1 MRRTII
7 LFFMLLTVAFVYGKS
22 IEVLEENEDYL
33 ILKFQIPQYS
43 FQPYTH
49 ENETFQK
56 IICDEGEFLS
66 QEGFPKLPCFSEI
79 VGLPVDGEI
88 DFEILEKSQIVKNN
102 ILVYPNLKTV
112 IPENF
117 TEGMAPD
124 AVFYKDP
131 IAYNSSEY
139 YPRNI
144 LSKGKSAFIGDRN
157 FIGFK
162 VNPFQYQADAKNLL
176 ITTSLVFK
184 INIYGNKEETR
195 GWENSSNFIDKIGD
209 SFFLNNKYSKKWRK
223 QKVKSDFV
231 PTRPNGLVDEI
242 QILVDEDGIYKIS
255 YDDLVSS
262 LQNYAEENEIEFEM
276 AFNWDTV
283 NPRYLELYDENG
295 TIPIRFVGEMDN
307 SFDEGDYFE
316 FYGKRH
322 SGETD
327 YYDDYTSEN
336 VYVLKLT
343 DHLGSRMAVEN
354 GGLLVT
360 DESQYTIPQSYKQT
374 LHFEKEYIYNPL
386 GAQFYYL
393 DDYGISDFYKEDLY
407 FWDKI
412 DSPNLKIYSFE
423 LQYPHNIGIK
433 YYDAK
438 VSLFGSTYSENL
450 NVINHHATVR
460 INSELIDDEYWSGQT
475 EKIFINQSGIPNDRL
490 NDGINYL
497 YVSLPGIPGV
507 ENEQVLMNYFEI
519 SYWREYRTNED
530 FIKFTWPQD
539 KPFGLFQFELA
550 NFSSPDISVY
560 KIGSSIM
567 ENVEIKSFYEAGG
580 APYYA
585 SFQDSVLSADIEYY
599 AVTESQKK
607 LPLQIRPN
615 ILPQLSTNSYSLL
628 DPSNSADLLII
639 TASRFV
645 NSEGTL
651 LFKQIWEEQGHT
663 VEIIDLQDIYDEF
676 NFGIE
681 SAEAIKDFLSYV
693 YNNWSSP
700 YLTHVLLLG
709 DGISDERD
717 NSPQREFNIIPI
729 HKIWAQELGAIASDN
744 WYACIV
750 GDDVVPDIALSRI
763 TVWKEEQILD
773 MAEKTQHYLDNPNF
787 NDLWHSCVTFCAGG
801 KDTDEHADFAFQS
814 ERIIKTWI
822 PPDFNVKRIY
832 TRLDYLPSEF
842 SGNTIKLKN
851 TIDNGTIYVQFMG
864 HGSGHQWAD
873 YNLFTIDDIP
883 TLNNDNY
890 PLVVSLSCYASAFN
904 HSQINSISEK
914 LLMTPNRGGI
924 STIGFTGFGYVS
936 IDELFGKYL
945 IETLFNRRITNI
957 SQALNVVKAKFYSHE
972 QSVYGIP
979 YSVRALVEGSVV
991 LGDPLISFVLPTEQK
1006 EISLNKYYLQ
1016 DGDILTMSSQV
1027 GDDIIRG
1034 KFVIYDENDVQIPLT
1049 DYIPI
1054 ELPVNDGLLTS
1065 QNINDYIVHITDD
1078 SIFTRKV
1085 KVFAYSDEKEITGIT
1100 EFSVGEA
1107 NYTNLLIDP
1116 LQPTYMDSINIS
1128 ADFFDENGID
1138 SILCNVKVW
1147 EYYYDPFNSSESSA
1161 SENYDIQMINT
1172 DFDNYTLQS
1181 KIKPYSPGYQIL
1193 YNFHIYNSE
1202 GDSTVTDNKYL
1213 RILGPDLEILDFKIN
1228 EYENEPVAAVLVKN
1242 VGSYHSEN
1250 CQIKLYNY
1258 FSGNLINEQQ
1268 FLPLAPMEQRWVY
1281 IPIAIINGNI
1291 KYKVAVNENLEC
1303 FPEIKSNNNYLNSD
1317 VFELCMFKAGVYE
1330 TEATSLDDNLSVTF
1344 PGNLLSGQTIFYI
1357 NNLGTLQP
1365 LNEPDIDDVCLLD
1378 NNFSNAYE
1386 IGLFN
1391 EELLADTL
1399 GHFPNNGKITLKF
1412 HYNPA
1417 DSLMQL
1423 WENEGYLYVYRWN
1436 KYYSKWIKVGGEIDS
1451 QNNSVVYE
1459 VDRIGTYT
1467 IFRNNDRKPPEISA
1481 NVEGQE
1487 FEHTQPILGEG
1498 GYVSQDGI
1506 ISFLLTDTNG
1516 IDMLEHDILLTLSDG
1531 LNVTEIDKEDYT
1543 ISVAPGH
1550 LISVPIKYSL
1560 NLDEGDYLLTL
1571 DCLDINGN
1579 YNSKTI
1585 SFQVNKGLDI
1595 INIANYPNPVTSL
1608 TEDPNNEG
1616 RTRFTYVLTDKLDIA
1631 KGDKLILE
1639 IFTVSGRL
1647 VKTFD
1652 LSEHAGIGY
1661 HEFPR
1666 TALGWDCRDDD
1677 GFYLANGVYFYRF
1690 TAKKGGK
1697 TVVKTNK
1704 MAILK

>member
-1 MRRTII
+1 
-7 LFFMLLTVAFVYGKS
+7 MLLTVAFVYGKS

-460 INSELIDDEYWSGQT
+460 INSELID
-475 EKIFINQSGIPNDRL
+475 
-490 NDGINYL
+490 
-497 YVSLPGIPGV
+497 
-507 ENEQVLMNYFEI
+507 
-519 SYWREYRTNED
+519 
-530 FIKFTWPQD
+530 
-539 KPFGLFQFELA
+539 
-550 NFSSPDISVY
+550 
-560 KIGSSIM
+560 M

-979 YSVRALVEGSVV
+979 YSIRALVEGSVV

-1006 EISLNKYYLQ
+1006 EVSLNKYYLQ

-1034 KFVIYDENDVQIPLT
+1034 KFVIYDENDV
-1049 DYIPI
+1049 
-1054 ELPVNDGLLTS
+1054 
-1065 QNINDYIVHITDD
+1065 
-1078 SIFTRKV
+1078 
-1085 KVFAYSDEKEITGIT
+1085 
-1100 EFSVGEA
+1100 
-1107 NYTNLLIDP
+1107 
-1116 LQPTYMDSINIS
+1116 
-1128 ADFFDENGID
+1128 
-1138 SILCNVKVW
+1138 
-1147 EYYYDPFNSSESSA
+1147 
-1161 SENYDIQMINT
+1161 
-1172 DFDNYTLQS
+1172 
-1181 KIKPYSPGYQIL
+1181 
-1193 YNFHIYNSE
+1193 
-1202 GDSTVTDNKYL
+1202 
-1213 RILGPDLEILDFKIN
+1213 
-1228 EYENEPVAAVLVKN
+1228 
-1242 VGSYHSEN
+1242 
-1250 CQIKLYNY
+1250 
-1258 FSGNLINEQQ
+1258 
-1268 FLPLAPMEQRWVY
+1268 
-1281 IPIAIINGNI
+1281 
-1291 KYKVAVNENLEC
+1291 
-1303 FPEIKSNNNYLNSD
+1303 
-1317 VFELCMFKAGVYE
+1317 
-1330 TEATSLDDNLSVTF
+1330 
-1344 PGNLLSGQTIFYI
+1344 
-1357 NNLGTLQP
+1357 
-1365 LNEPDIDDVCLLD
+1365 
-1378 NNFSNAYE
+1378 
-1386 IGLFN
+1386 
-1391 EELLADTL
+1391 
-1399 GHFPNNGKITLKF
+1399 
-1412 HYNPA
+1412 
-1417 DSLMQL
+1417 
-1423 WENEGYLYVYRWN
+1423 
-1436 KYYSKWIKVGGEIDS
+1436 
-1451 QNNSVVYE
+1451 
-1459 VDRIGTYT
+1459 
-1467 IFRNNDRKPPEISA
+1467 
-1481 NVEGQE
+1481 
-1487 FEHTQPILGEG
+1487 
-1498 GYVSQDGI
+1498 
-1506 ISFLLTDTNG
+1506 
-1516 IDMLEHDILLTLSDG
+1516 
-1531 LNVTEIDKEDYT
+1531 
-1543 ISVAPGH
+1543 
-1550 LISVPIKYSL
+1550 
-1560 NLDEGDYLLTL
+1560 
-1571 DCLDINGN
+1571 
-1579 YNSKTI
+1579 
-1585 SFQVNKGLDI
+1585 
-1595 INIANYPNPVTSL
+1595 
-1608 TEDPNNEG
+1608 
-1616 RTRFTYVLTDKLDIA
+1616 
-1631 KGDKLILE
+1631 
-1639 IFTVSGRL
+1639 
-1647 VKTFD
+1647 
-1652 LSEHAGIGY
+1652 
-1661 HEFPR
+1661 
-1666 TALGWDCRDDD
+1666 
-1677 GFYLANGVYFYRF
+1677 
-1690 TAKKGGK
+1690 
-1697 TVVKTNK
+1697 
-1704 MAILK
+1704 